1 MQCYTELLLPSGV
14 THAVSAHFIS
24 PSSSNLIVAKTSLLQ
39 VFSLVNV
46 TYGSSLANHPDQKS
60 RHDRSQHAKLVLVAE
75 YQVSGTITGLER
87 VKISNSKCGGDAI
100 LVSSRNA
107 KLSLI
112 EWDPRNHGIS
122 TISIHYYEGEESHM
136 SPWVPDLGSCAS
148 NLTVDPNGNCAI
160 FNFGIHSLAILP
172 FHQTGDDLV
181 MDDYDSALNGDSAA
195 DTINDTQKPTAGDST
210 VHSKPYEPS
219 FVLPLAAL
227 DPALTHPIHMEFLH
241 EYREP
246 TFGILYSQVARSTS
260 LSIDRKDVVSYAIF
274 TLDLQQ
280 RASTSLLTVSRLP
293 SDMFKIVS
301 LPPPVGGAL
310 LIGTNELVHV
320 DQAGKTNAVG
330 VNEFARQA
338 SAFSMVDQSDLEMR
352 LEDCVVEQLGSDA
365 GEVLLILTD
374 GRMAILTFKVDG
386 RSVSGISLHYV
397 AEQSGGSII
406 KARPSCSAG
415 LGRSKLFCGSEEGDS
430 ILLGWS
436 KPSSNT
442 KKPAKANEDT
452 NEDGTTEFSG
462 EDEQDDDDDDI
473 YEDDLYSAN
482 PAPTLQEKRVVNG
495 DDTADFVFRI
505 HDRLWSLGP
514 FRDITLGRPPKSK
527 PKDKRDN
534 VPSISASL
542 ELVAARGF
550 GKSGGLVVLKR
561 EIDPFTIDSL
571 KMDNVYGVWSIRV
584 TDPKSKEASVTGNS
598 RDYDRYLLLAK
609 AKGSDKEESVVYSVG
624 NSGLDSIDAPEFNPN
639 EDCTIDIG
647 TLAAGSRVVQV
658 LRTEIRSYDYNLGLT
673 QIYPVW
679 DEDTSEE
686 RTVVQASFAEPY
698 LLAIRDDHSLLV
710 LQADKTGDLDEVE
723 IQGLATSADWVSGC
737 LYEDRMKIFCS
748 SESGTENI
756 VGNNVLLFLLDGN
769 GNLSVFR
776 LPNVTEPLCRV
787 NNLNLLPSNLPYET
801 PSRRPSNKEIL
812 TEILVADLGDAIRRY
827 PYIILRTKH
836 DDLILYEPYR
846 VTGENG
852 ESRLRFLKAVNHV
865 VMRPH
870 SEKAANV
877 VEGKHPCPRKPLRA
891 LSDICGYKTV
901 FMPGQNPC
909 FILKSAITQP
919 HVLRLRG
926 KAVQSLSGFHIAAC
940 ERGFAY
946 VDEDNIIRMSR
957 LPSNTRFDSTWATR
971 KIPLGEQV
979 DCIVYSSASESYVIG
994 TSVKEDFKL
1003 PEDDESHT
1011 EWQNEFITFLPQL
1024 ERGTVKLLDPKNWSI
1039 ADIAPSSHEL
1049 EPAERITCIEVIR
1062 LEISEI
1068 THERKDMVVVGSA
1081 IVKGEDIVPKGCIRV
1096 FEIIDVVPDPD
1107 RSEMNKR
1114 LKLFA
1119 REEVKGAVTALS
1131 GIGSQGF
1138 LIVAQGQKCMV
1149 RGLKEDGSLLP
1160 VAFKDAQCYVSVLKE
1175 LKGTGM
1181 CIVGDAIKGL
1191 WFTGYSEEPYKLDLF
1206 GKENENIAVIAAD
1219 FLPDGN
1225 RLYVLVADDDCN
1237 LHVLQYDPEDP
1248 SSSKGDRLLHRNVF
1262 HLGHF
1267 ASTMTLL
1274 PQGSHTPHSPADR
1287 DAMDTDAPL
1296 PPSKYQVLM
1305 TFQTGSVGIITPLN
1319 EDSYRRLLALQ
1330 SQLVNA
1336 LEHPCGLNPRGYR
1349 AVESDGIGGQRGMID
1364 GNLLLRWLDMGAQRK
1379 AEIAGRVGADVG
1391 AIRMDLEKLH
1401 GGLAY
1406 L

>member
-14 THAVSAHFIS
+14 THATSAHFIS
-24 PSSSNLIVAKTSLLQ
+24 ANSNNLIVAKTSLLQ

-46 TYGSSLANHPDQKS
+46 TYGSAPAGQPDQKG
-60 RHDRSQHAKLVLVAE
+60 RHDRLQHAKLVLAAE
-75 YQVSGTITGLER
+75 YEVPGTITGLER
-87 VKISNSKCGGDAI
+87 VRISNSKSGGDAI

-112 EWDPRNHGIS
+112 EWDPQKHGIT

-136 SPWVPDLGSCAS
+136 SPWVPDLGSCS
-148 NLTVDPNGNCAI
+148 SSLTVDPNGNCAI

-172 FHQTGDDLV
+172 FHQAGDDLV
-181 MDDYDSALNGDSAA
+181 MDDYDAIPNGD
-195 DTINDTQKPTAGDST
+195 DTTDAVNDAQKPAPGNA
-210 VHSKPYEPS
+210 VHDKPYAPS
-219 FVLPLAAL
+219 FVLPMTAL

-246 TFGILYSQVARSTS
+246 TFGILYSQVARSMS
-260 LSIDRKDVVSYAIF
+260 LTIDRKDIVSYSIF

-280 RASTSLLTVSRLP
+280 KASTSLLTVSRLP
-293 SDMFKIVS
+293 SDIFKVVP
-301 LPPPVGGAL
+301 LPPPIGGAL

-338 SAFSMVDQSDLEMR
+338 SAFSMADQSDLEMR
-352 LEDCVVEQLGSDA
+352 LEGCMVEQLGSGA
-365 GEVLLILTD
+365 GDVLLILSD

-386 RSVSGISLHYV
+386 RSVAGISLHFV

-406 KARPSCSAG
+406 KSRPSCSAS
-415 LGRSKLFCGSEEGDS
+415 LGRNKLFYGSEEGDS

-436 KPSSNT
+436 KHSSAT
-442 KKPAKANEDT
+442 KKPSKAAGGG
-452 NEDGTTEFSG
+452 NEDGTANLSDE
-462 EDEQDDDDDDI
+462 EEQDDDDDDM

-482 PAPTLQEKRVVNG
+482 PTTTQQEKQVVNG
-495 DDTADFVFRI
+495 DGAANFTLRA

-514 FRDITLGRPPKSK
+514 YRDITLGRPPKSK
-527 PKDKRDN
+527 SKDRQDS
-534 VPSISASL
+534 VPEISAPL

-550 GKSGGLVVLKR
+550 GKAGGLTVLKR

-571 KMDNVYGVWSIRV
+571 KMDDVYGVWSIRV
-584 TDPKSKEASVTGNS
+584 IDPKSKDAGLS
-598 RDYDRYLLLAK
+598 RSYDRYLLLAK
-609 AKGSDKEESVVYSVG
+609 AKGDDKEESVVYSVG
-624 NSGLDSIDAPEFNPN
+624 SSGLDSIDAPEFNPN

-647 TLAAGSRVVQV
+647 TLATGSRVVQV
-658 LRTEIRSYDYNLGLT
+658 LRTEIRSYDCNLGLA

-686 RTVVQASFAEPY
+686 RTVIQASFAEPY
-698 LLAIRDDHSLLV
+698 LLTIRDDNSLLI
-710 LQADKTGDLDEVE
+710 LQADKNGDLDEVE
-723 IQGLATSADWVSGC
+723 IQGSAASAKWVSGC
-737 LYEDRMKIFCS
+737 LYEDKTKIFS
-748 SESGTENI
+748 SDLDTEHAATPNI
-756 VGNNVLLFLLDGN
+756 LLFLLDSD
-769 GNLSVFR
+769 GNLSIFR
-776 LPNVTEPLCRV
+776 LPNITEPLCRV
-787 NNLNLLPSNLPYET
+787 DNLNLLPSNLPYESS
-801 PSRRPSNKEIL
+801 SRRPVNRETL
-812 TEILVADLGDAIRRY
+812 TELLVADLGDAIHKS
-827 PYIILRTKH
+827 PYMILRTKH
-836 DDLILYEPYR
+836 DDLVLYEPYR
-846 VTGENG
+846 ITGENG
-852 ESRLRFLKAVNHV
+852 RSKLQFIKAVNHV
-865 VMRPH
+865 VM
-870 SEKAANV
+870 
-877 VEGKHPCPRKPLRA
+877 GPRTNQPMNKDINRSPSPSKLLRA
-891 LSDICGYKTV
+891 LSDVCGYKTV
-901 FMPGQNPC
+901 FMSGQNPC
-909 FILKSAITQP
+909 FILKSAIARP
-919 HVLRLRG
+919 NVLRLRG
-926 KAVQSLSGFHIAAC
+926 KAVQSLTGFHIAAC

-946 VDEDNIIRMSR
+946 VDEDNVIRMSR
-957 LPSNTRFDSTWATR
+957 LPSNTRFDSAWATR

-994 TSVKEDFKL
+994 TSTKEDFKL

-1011 EWQNEFITFLPQL
+1011 EWRNEFITFLPQL
-1024 ERGTVKLLDPKNWSI
+1024 DRGTVKLLEPKNWSAI
-1039 ADIAPSSHEL
+1039 DIYEV
-1049 EPAERITCIEVIR
+1049 EPAERITCIKIIR
-1062 LEISEI
+1062 LEISET

-1081 IVKGEDIVPKGCIRV
+1081 VAKGEDIVPKGCIRV

-1107 RSEMNKR
+1107 HPEKNKK

-1119 REEVKGAVTALS
+1119 REEVKGAVTAVS
-1131 GIGSQGF
+1131 GIGGQGF

-1160 VAFKDAQCYVSVLKE
+1160 IAFKDTQCYVNVLKE

-1181 CIVGDAIKGL
+1181 CIIGDAFKGL

-1206 GKENENIAVIAAD
+1206 GKENENLAVVDAD

-1225 RLYVLVADDDCN
+1225 KLYILVADDDCN

-1248 SSSKGDRLLHRNVF
+1248 SSSKGDRLLHRSVF
-1262 HLGHF
+1262 HTGHF

-1274 PQGSHTPHSPADR
+1274 PHGSHTLSSPVDE
-1287 DAMDTDAPL
+1287 DAMDTDLPP
-1296 PPSKYQVLM
+1296 PPSKYQVLI
-1305 TFQTGSVGIITPLN
+1305 TFQTGSIGVISPLN

-1349 AVESDGIGGQRGMID
+1349 AVESDGMGGQRGMID

-1391 AIRMDLEKLH
+1391 AIRIDLEKLH